1 MNALS
6 PLQPN
11 YQAVTVTT
19 PTFHAAQ
26 AKLRWLMS
34 KTRFVAARCGRRFG
48 KNVLGES
55 VAIDDAAH
63 GRLVGW
69 FAPENKRLSESYQVI
84 RNALEPIVKSSDK
97 TRGMIRTITGGAVEF
112 WSLEDEHAGRSRKY
126 HRIIGDEVAFT
137 KPNMIRWWTN
147 AAKPTLL
154 DYRGRALMMSN
165 TAGIDPENFLYEICH
180 DVKHGFVQFHAPTRS
195 NPHLPAADVAALE
208 RDNEPLVYQQEY
220 LADFVDWSGA
230 QFFALD
236 KMLQDGVPVEWPA
249 HCEAIFAVID
259 SASKTG
265 KENDGTGVIWYA
277 LVRNVIRAVS
287 ANGLLGPA
295 YRLIMLDWDIVQ
307 IEGAMLENWLPGV
320 FDVGVDAA
328 IQCRAARGW
337 LGAFI
342 EDKSSG
348 TILLQ
353 QAANRGLSVFP
364 IDSALTQMG
373 KDERAISVSGY
384 FYRGL
389 VKMSRQAFTKV
400 KNYKGKTLNHLRSQV
415 VGFKVGDK
423 NASKR
428 QDDLLDCATY
438 GAAIAL
444 GNEEGF

>member
-1 MNALS
+1 MNAIS

-11 YQAVTVTT
+11 YARATVAL
-19 PTFHAAQ
+19 PEYHKAQ

-34 KTRFVAARCGRRFG
+34 QTRFVAARCGRRFG
-48 KNVLGES
+48 KNVLGEG
-55 VAIDDAAH
+55 VAIDDASH

-84 RNALEPIVKSSDK
+84 REALHPIVKSSDK

-112 WSLEDEHAGRSRKY
+112 WSLEDENAGRSRKY

-137 KPNMIRWWTN
+137 KPNTINWWKRS
-147 AAKPTLL
+147 ARPTLV

-180 DVKHGFVQFHAPTRS
+180 DVKHGFVQFHAPSRS
-195 NPHLPAADVAALE
+195 NPFLPADEVAAFE

-236 KMLQDGVPVEWPA
+236 KMLQDGNPVEWPLR
-249 HCEAIFAVID
+249 CEAIFATID

-265 KENDGTGVIWYA
+265 TLNDGTGVVWWA
-277 LVRNVIRAVS
+277 LIRNNIRPVG

-295 YRLIMLDWDIVQ
+295 HRLVILDWDVVQ
-307 IEGAMLENWLPGV
+307 IEGAMLETWLPGV
-320 FDVGVDAA
+320 FDIGTDAA
-328 IQCRAARGW
+328 IQCKASKGF

-353 QAANRGLSVFP
+353 QAKNRGLRVFP
-364 IDSALTQMG
+364 IDSKLTAMG

-389 VKMSRQAFTKV
+389 VKISRQAFTKT
-400 KNYKGKTLNHLRSQV
+400 KNYKGKTLNHFRSQV
-415 VGFKVGDK
+415 VGFKIGDK
-423 NASKR
+423 DARKR

-444 GNEEGF
+444 GNSEGF